1 MLADVEVSED
11 LTEASVKLP
20 AFTSKDLNR
29 KRMCFQSYLF
39 FHQQIVCQTFKIRGE
54 AFWKSR
60 FCKPLAI
67 FVYILSAY
75 KMHTFS
81 HPRTTHNPQHT
92 LGSAIV

>member
-1 MLADVEVSED
+1 MTIFQSVHLFIFLGEQNMLADVEVSED

-39 FHQQIVCQTFKIRGE
+39 FHQQIIYQTFKIRGE

-60 FCKPLAI
+60 FC
-67 FVYILSAY
+67 
-75 KMHTFS
+75 
-81 HPRTTHNPQHT
+81 
-92 LGSAIV
+92 

>member
-20 AFTSKDLNR
+20 GFTLKDLNR

-39 FHQQIVCQTFKIRGE
+39 FHQQIVCQTFKISGE

-60 FCKPLAI
+60 SCYSNSLRSSFTFYLLTKCIHL
-67 FVYILSAY
+67 VTLVL
-75 KMHTFS
+75 HTTPS
-81 HPRTTHNPQHT
+81 TH
-92 LGSAIV
+92 